1 MINEAA
7 VENQTNAKKLEKI
20 FLNSKEGW
28 ELTFNAI
35 PDLITILDRNNR
47 VIRVNKT
54 MAERLN
60 RYPHECIGFLC
71 YEVVHNTD
79 KPPKNCPN
87 MLLLNDGIE
96 HCTEVYEEN
105 LGGYFIVTA
114 SPIKDDEG
122 NVLGSIH
129 IAHDITA
136 RKKMEEKLKKTI
148 EEKDTL
154 MKEVHHRVKNNLMII
169 SSLLS
174 LQSRYIKD
182 KDARD
187 IFKDS
192 QNRAKAMALIHEK
205 LYQSNDLKNINF
217 TEYVRNLS
225 NDLYDTYVLDKKII
239 SLKLNIENVRLDVET
254 SIPLGLILNELLTNA
269 LKHAFPDERKGEI
282 LVELESEG
290 DGKFKLIVSDNGIGF
305 PEDLDYKNTPS
316 LGMQLVNSLTDQIE
330 GELHLHRNN
339 GTSFTVIF
347 RNISY

>member
-1 MINEAA
+1 MMNKA
-7 VENQTNAKKLEKI
+7 VTMNQTDAKNLEKI
-20 FLNSKEGW
+20 FLNSKKGW

-47 VIRVNKT
+47 VIRVNKS
-54 MAERLN
+54 MADRLN
-60 RYPHECIGFLC
+60 RSPQECIGLLC

-79 KPPKNCPN
+79 KPPKHCPYV
-87 MLLLNDGIE
+87 LLLTDGIE
-96 HCTEVYEEN
+96 HSQEIYEEN
-105 LGGYFIVTA
+105 LGGYFIITA
-114 SPIKDDEG
+114 SPIKDDDG

-129 IAHDITA
+129 IAHDITE
-136 RKKMEEKLKKTI
+136 RKKMEEKLRKTI

-182 KDARD
+182 EDARN

-217 TEYVRNLS
+217 TEYVKNLS
-225 NDLYDTYVLDKKII
+225 NDLYNTYVLDKKNIR
-239 SLKLNIENVRLDVET
+239 LKLDVENVSLDVET

-269 LKHAFPDERKGEI
+269 LKHAFPDDRKGEI
-282 LVELESEG
+282 LVELGSE
-290 DGKFKLIVSDNGIGF
+290 DNGKFRLVVKDNGIGF
-305 PEDLDYKNTPS
+305 PEDLDYKNTSS
-316 LGMQLVNSLTDQIE
+316 LGMQLVISLTNQIE
-330 GELHLHRNN
+330 GELYLSRNN
-339 GTSFTVIF
+339 GTTFTVIF
-347 RNISY
+347 KNINY